1 MATKGDRPGRIGVY
15 LCSENGE
22 IGNRIDLEDVAESM
36 RRFDDVAEVGI
47 HTELSSKDGISY
59 LINRY
64 HEVKFDRILIGGAI
78 PNIQGVVLRNA
89 LAAAGMNKY
98 LFEMVNLREQCAW
111 VHPDKREAT
120 ENAKSLMLG
129 GLARVRRLR
138 PLEDIT
144 VPIRDAALVIG
155 GGVAG
160 MCVGLEIANAGHK
173 VYIVEREKKLGG
185 RTFSLGTTFPTH
197 NCGICCMQYCKEC
210 VFTPKIED
218 VLRNPHIEVLLDAEV
233 KDITGGFGNRHV
245 KVIQDGNER
254 ELDVGI
260 IVVATGSKTF
270 DPRKITAYAYGLSK
284 DIMTSME
291 FIDIMRDADVTG
303 VRRTSDGSRPKVV
316 NFVLC
321 VGSRDVTKGNPHC
334 SLVCCTYAI
343 GIAKEVKRLHPD
355 TEVYIHY
362 IDLRGPYRGFEE
374 FYAEA
379 REMGVKFVRGRV
391 AEIVPEDGK
400 LVVRAEDTDAGVM
413 LNIESDLVVLAV
425 GQEPSDGADK
435 IARMLH
441 IQTDVDKFMK
451 DVNPMLPT
459 ESRRGIYIAGC
470 AQGPKGIRY
479 SIDDA
484 KTVAQ
489 DIVAVMDSGKIS
501 IERVTATV
509 DEDRCRACGRCMEA
523 CTFKAIELV
532 EKEGGKVARV
542 DELLCEGCGVCA
554 GTCCNKAM
562 EISGYRID
570 QLVPM
575 IRSLTEEVE

>member
-1 MATKGDRPGRIGVY
+1 MTAASDENARIGVY
-15 LCSENGE
+15 LCSESGE
-22 IGNRIDLEDVAESM
+22 IGNRIDLEEVAEFM
-36 RRFDDVAEVGI
+36 RKFGDVVEVGI
-47 HTELSSKDGISY
+47 HEELSSKDGIDY

-64 HEVKFDRILIGGAI
+64 RETKFDRILIGGAI

-111 VHPDKREAT
+111 VHPDRREAT
-120 ENAKSLMLG
+120 DKAKSLMLG
-129 GLARVRRLR
+129 GLARVRGLR

-160 MCVGLEIANAGHK
+160 MATALEIAKAGHR
-173 VYIVEREKKLGG
+173 VYLVEREKKLGG
-185 RTFSLGTTFPTH
+185 RTYNLGTTFPTH

-218 VLRNPHIEVLLDAEV
+218 VLREPNIEVLLDAEV

-245 KVIQDGNER
+245 KVVQSGNQR
-254 ELDVGI
+254 ELEVGI
-260 IVVATGSKTF
+260 IVVATGTKTF
-270 DPRKITAYAYGLSK
+270 DPEKVPAYAYGRSK

-291 FIDIMRDADVTG
+291 FIEIMRNADVTG
-303 VRRTSDGSRPKVV
+303 VRRPSDGSVPKVV

-343 GIAKEVKRLHPD
+343 GIAKEVKKLHPD

-379 REMGVKFVRGRV
+379 REMGVKFVRGKV
-391 AEIVPEDGK
+391 AEILPEDGK
-400 LVVRAEDTDAGVM
+400 LIVRAEDTDAGM
-413 LNIESDLVVLAV
+413 LLSIESDIVVLTV
-425 GQEPSDGADK
+425 GQEPSDGADE
-435 IARMLH
+435 IAKMLH
-441 IQTDVDKFMK
+441 IQTDLDKFMK

-459 ESRRGIYIAGC
+459 ESRRGVYIAGC

-479 SIDDA
+479 SVDDA

-489 DIVAVMDSGKIS
+489 EIVAIMNSGKIN
-501 IERVTATV
+501 IERATAIV
-509 DEDRCRACGRCMEA
+509 DEDRCRACGRCVDA
-523 CTFKAIELV
+523 CAFKAIELV

-554 GTCCNKAM
+554 AACCNKAM
-562 EISGYRID
+562 EMSGYRID
-570 QLVPM
+570 QLIPM
-575 IRSLTEEVE
+575 IRSLIQEVE

>member
-1 MATKGDRPGRIGVY
+1 MTAESDRTGRIGVY
-15 LCSENGE
+15 LCSESGE
-22 IGNRIDLEDVAESM
+22 IGSRIDLENVAEFM
-36 RRFDDVAEVGI
+36 RQFDDVVEVGI
-47 HTELSSKDGISY
+47 HTELSSKDGIDY
-59 LINRY
+59 LISRY
-64 HEVKFDRILIGGAI
+64 YEAKFDRIVIGGAI

-89 LAAAGMNKY
+89 LSAAGMNKY

-111 VHPDKREAT
+111 VHPDKKEAT

-129 GLARVRRLR
+129 GLARVRRLK
-138 PLEDIT
+138 PLDDIT

-160 MCVGLEIANAGHK
+160 MAAALEIANAGHK
-173 VYIVEREKKLGG
+173 VYIVEREKNLGG
-185 RTFSLGTTFPTH
+185 RTYSLGTTFPTH

-218 VLRNPHIEVLLDAEV
+218 VLRNANIEVLLGTEV
-233 KDITGGFGNRHV
+233 KEITGGFGNRHV
-245 KVIQDGNER
+245 KIVQDREEK

-260 IVVATGSKTF
+260 IVVATGSRTF
-270 DPRKITAYAYGLSK
+270 DPERIPAYAYGQSK
-284 DIMTSME
+284 DVMTSME

-303 VRRTSDGSRPKVV
+303 VRRPSDGSRPKVV

-321 VGSRDVTKGNPHC
+321 VGSRDATNGNPHC

-343 GIAKEVKRLHPD
+343 GIAKELKKLHPD
-355 TEVYIHY
+355 TDVYIHY

-379 REMGVKFVRGRV
+379 MEMGIKFVRGRV
-391 AEIVPEDGK
+391 AEVVPENGK
-400 LVVRAEDTDAGVM
+400 LIVRAEDTDAGVV

-435 IARMLH
+435 IAKMLH
-441 IQTDVDKFMK
+441 IQTDLDQFMK

-479 SIDDA
+479 SVDDA

-501 IERVTATV
+501 IER
-509 DEDRCRACGRCMEA
+509 
-523 CTFKAIELV
+523 
-532 EKEGGKVARV
+532 
-542 DELLCEGCGVCA
+542 
-554 GTCCNKAM
+554 
-562 EISGYRID
+562 
-570 QLVPM
+570 
-575 IRSLTEEVE
+575 

>member
-1 MATKGDRPGRIGVY
+1 MAAESDRTGRIGVY
-15 LCSENGE
+15 LCSESGE
-22 IGNRIDLEDVAESM
+22 IGNRIDLEDVAEFM
-36 RRFDDVAEVGI
+36 RKFDDVVEVGI
-47 HTELSSKDGISY
+47 HTELNSKDGIDY

-64 HEVKFDRILIGGAI
+64 YEAKFDRILIGGAI
-78 PNIQGVVLRNA
+78 PNIQGIVLRSA

-98 LFEMVNLREQCAW
+98 LFEMINLREQCAW
-111 VHPDKREAT
+111 VHPYKKEAT
-120 ENAKSLMLG
+120 EKAKSLMLG

-144 VPIRDAALVIG
+144 VPIKDAALVIG

-160 MCVGLEIANAGHK
+160 MAAALEIANAGHK

-185 RTFSLGTTFPTH
+185 RTYSLGTTFPTH

-218 VLRNPHIEVLLDAEV
+218 VLRNAHIEVLLGTEV
-233 KDITGGFGNRHV
+233 KEITGGFGNRHV
-245 KVIQDGNER
+245 KVAQDGKER

-270 DPRKITAYAYGLSK
+270 DPEKIPAYAYGRSK
-284 DIMTSME
+284 DIMTPME
-291 FIDIMRDADVTG
+291 FIEIMRDADVTG
-303 VRRTSDGSRPKVV
+303 VRRPSDGSVPKVV

-321 VGSRDVTKGNPHC
+321 VGSRDAAKGNPYC

-343 GIAKEVKRLHPD
+343 GLAKEVKRLHPD

-379 REMGVKFVRGRV
+379 REMGIKFVRGRV
-391 AEIVPEDGK
+391 AEIAPEDGK
-400 LVVRAEDTDAGVM
+400 LIVRAEDTDAGAV
-413 LNIESDLVVLAV
+413 LSIESDIVVLAV

-435 IARMLH
+435 IAKMLH
-441 IQTDVDKFMK
+441 IQMEVDKFMK

-479 SIDDA
+479 SVDDG

-509 DEDRCRACGRCMEA
+509 NEDRCRACGRCVES
-523 CTFKAIELV
+523 CVFKAIELV
-532 EKEGGKVARV
+532 EKDGKKMARV

-554 GTCCNKAM
+554 ATCCNKAM
-562 EISGYRID
+562 EVSGYRID

-575 IRSLTEEVE
+575 IRSMIQEVE